1 MCVHVCACVRMCM
14 CVYMWVSA
22 CVYMCVHMLYVC
34 VHVCISMA
42 DMCMYVCA
50 CACVYVGMCICVCTR
65 VYVCAHA
72 FVCVEN
78 FDHPQPTLQ
87 ELKNNNAMKERNLCI
102 GKTNNEH
109 FMHKTINMPKHG
121 LTWNAFLH
129 YEECVDVKYPSFHC
143 TGSAKRFSVA
153 MDSRSNSHKCTKPQV
168 TIFYYRSHL
177 FQALEMK
184 PKVW

>member
-1 MCVHVCACVRMCM
+1 MCVCMCVYLWQICVCMCVHVHVCM
-14 CVYMWVSA
+14 WVCVY
-22 CVYMCVHMLYVC
+22 VYARVCMCVHMLLC
-34 VHVCISMA
+34 VF
-42 DMCMYVCA
+42 
-50 CACVYVGMCICVCTR
+50 G
-65 VYVCAHA
+65 
-72 FVCVEN
+72 N